1 MTAPA
6 GFICAPAASVPGVL
20 VVQRVD
26 GQLHVTHAD
35 PRILVSAE
43 LAADIRAGQYLPG
56 SRIDGDV
63 LTVDAVNRR
72 VVYVLR
78 EYLFALDCWLAEW
91 PD

>member
-1 MTAPA
+1 MTTA
-6 GFICAPAASVPGVL
+6 GFICAPAVTVPGVL

-26 GQLHVTHAD
+26 GDLFVTHAD
-35 PRILVSAE
+35 PRIWISAE
-43 LAADIRAGQYLPG
+43 LVADFRAGCHHPHTRLA
-56 SRIDGDV
+56 GDV

-78 EYLFALDCWLAEW
+78 EYLFAPDCWLAEW